1 MLGMNEK
8 VVILDFGGQYSQ
20 LVARR
25 VREAQ
30 VYCEIIS
37 YKTPADEIMKHRPKA
52 IILSGGPASVF
63 AENAPVCDK
72 KIFEMGIP
80 ILGIGYG
87 MQIMCQ
93 LLGGKVEAARAKDY
107 GETQLYVDETEDI
120 LKNLEQEITVW
131 MDHRDVVLS
140 LPEGFRTLAHT
151 KNTIHAAI
159 SNGKN
164 LFGVLFHPES
174 ARTLRGRE
182 IMNNFLFGIA
192 GMTGSW
198 SMKAYVDEQVRLIR
212 ERVGNRKA
220 ICALS
225 GGVDSSVS
233 ALIVHKAIGDKLTC
247 IFVDHGLLRKGEVE
261 SVEKT
266 FREKFHINLVTVD
279 AADRF
284 LNKLKGV
291 VDPEQKR
298 KIIGEEFIRVFE
310 GEAAKLGKVDFLVQG
325 TVYPDVIES
334 GTESTGLVKS
344 HHNVGGLPEDVQFE
358 LIEPLRPLFKDE
370 VRKIGAELGLPDEI
384 IYRQPFPGPGL
395 AVRVLGEVT
404 KEKLDILREADA
416 IVQEEIKK
424 AGLYTRLWQSF
435 AILPDIRSVGVVGDK
450 RTYTHT
456 IAIRAV
462 ESEDAMTADWAR
474 LPYDVL
480 EKISYRI
487 TSEVAGVNRVVYDV
501 TSKPPATIEWE

>member
-1 MLGMNEK
+1 MQEIKEK

-25 VREAQ
+25 VREAH
-30 VYCEIIS
+30 VYCEILS
-37 YKTPADEIMKHRPKA
+37 YKTSLDEIMMQQPKA
-52 IILSGGPASVF
+52 IILSGGPASVYSK
-63 AENAPVCDK
+63 NAPLCDK
-72 KIFEMGIP
+72 KIFELGIP
-80 ILGIGYG
+80 ILGICYG
-87 MQIMCQ
+87 MQVMCH
-93 LLGGKVEAARAKDY
+93 LLGGKVELSRAKDY

-120 LKNLEQEITVW
+120 LKNLEQEISVW
-131 MDHRDVVLS
+131 MDHSDLILS
-140 LPEGFRTLAHT
+140 LPNGFKTLAHT
-151 KNTIHAAI
+151 QNTLHAAI

-174 ARTLRGRE
+174 ARTVRGRE
-182 IMNNFLFGIA
+182 IINNFLFGIA
-192 GMTGSW
+192 GLTGTW
-198 SMKAYVDEQVRLIR
+198 SLKAYVDEQVKLIR
-212 ERVGNRKA
+212 ERVGDRKA
-220 ICALS
+220 ICGLS

-233 ALIVHKAIGDKLTC
+233 ALIVHKAIGDNLTC
-247 IFVDHGLLRKGEVE
+247 IFVDHGLLRKGEAE

-266 FREKFHINLVTVD
+266 FREKFHINLVTVN
-279 AADRF
+279 AAERF

-310 GEAAKLGKVDFLVQG
+310 SEAAKLGKVDFLVQG

-334 GTESTGLVKS
+334 GTETARVVKS
-344 HHNVGGLPEDVQFE
+344 HHNVGGLPEDLQFE

-384 IYRQPFPGPGL
+384 IHRQPFPGPGL
-395 AVRVLGEVT
+395 GVRVLGEVT

-416 IVQEEIKK
+416 IVREEIKK
-424 AGLYTRLWQSF
+424 AGLYTKLWQTF
-435 AILPDIRSVGVVGDK
+435 AILPDIKSVGAVGDE

-462 ESEDAMTADWAR
+462 ESEDAMTAEWAR
-474 LPYDVL
+474 LPYEVL
-480 EKISYRI
+480 ESISYRI
-487 TSEVAGVNRVVYDV
+487 TSEVNGVNRVVYDV